1 MFANK
6 KGSRP
11 SYRQPALIALALAAA
26 LSAATAIA
34 LQASTP
40 LEVDGNAE
48 DTVGVGGEDW
58 DVNAVVIKR
67 DAVASA
73 TTDDVFIQGGS
84 KDGRDISQ
92 AGITQNYWLHGN
104 SSVPGKD
111 DIVQAFAKEYPK
123 DGGGKLLYFGATR
136 LVNDGDAAIGFWF
149 FKNTVTEIPGGTFSG
164 VHSVGDILVTADIGK
179 GGGTSV
185 INVFVWNGTPSSPL
199 TLIKSSKADLQ
210 RGESLPQVFCAA
222 GQTGGDNAVCAATN
236 TTKVT
241 IPANFGDYVFGS
253 GSNPSK
259 PTDNMFPP
267 GTFFEG
273 GIDLGALGLDTASC
287 FSSVLTMTRSSA
299 SPDAQLKDFALQKF
313 GSCGVEIKALCTS
326 SAVAT
331 SGDFI
336 TSKYD
341 VSIKSLGGTISNVA
355 FQEDITLSPPSSN
368 NGMPAGF
375 PRCKRTDT
383 GEWLTSDKDTAV
395 TTSLVAND
403 TKTVKVECD
412 HDATEKL
419 FNNVTASASDGIAA
433 LGDSFIMTT
442 TCPSPI
448 VTGIEVVKACDTVE
462 LALDGRTVQPKVCN
476 KLTVTNKST
485 EGLTDVKVFDQPDGA
500 TAGVQ
505 VTQDA
510 KTKAAVPTTLAVGG
524 SFNVLYCYTPTTT
537 NGAETTVGAAAF
549 HNTAMVTAKGA
560 VSTTLPKDDSDEAQ
574 CDLCPKP

>member
-1 MFANK
+1 MSSK
-6 KGSRP
+6 RETSR
-11 SYRQPALIALALAAA
+11 SSFRQPALIALALAAA

-48 DTVGVGGEDW
+48 DTVGIGGEDW
-58 DVNAVVIKR
+58 DSNYVQIKR
-67 DAVASA
+67 DAAASA
-73 TTDDVFIQGGS
+73 TTDDVFVQGGS

-149 FKNTVTEIPGGTFSG
+149 FKNTITEIPGGTFSG

-185 INVFVWNGTPSSPL
+185 INVFTWNGNPSSPL

-210 RGESLPQVFCAA
+210 RGQSLPEVFCAA
-222 GQTGGDNAVCAATN
+222 GLTGVDNAVCAATN
-236 TTKVT
+236 TTKVA

-253 GSNPSK
+253 GSNPSI

-313 GSCGVEIKALCTS
+313 GSCGVEITALCTS
-326 SAVAT
+326 SAVST

-355 FQEDITLSPPSSN
+355 FQEDITLSPPGDDN
-368 NGMPAGF
+368 VQPTGF
-375 PRCKRTDT
+375 PRCRRTDT
-383 GEWLTSDKDTAV
+383 GEWLTSDKDTFVAA
-395 TTSLVAND
+395 SLVANA
-403 TKTVKVECD
+403 TETVEVACD
-412 HDATEKL
+412 YDATEKL
-419 FNNVTASASDGIAA
+419 FNNVTASASDGNAA
-433 LGDSFIMTT
+433 LGNSFTMVT

-448 VTGIEVVKACDTVE
+448 VTGIQIAKACDTVK
-462 LALDGRTVQPKVCN
+462 LVSANGTVLPKVCN
-476 KLTVTNKST
+476 KLTVTNMST
-485 EGLTDVKVFDQPDGA
+485 GEGLTDVKVYDQPDGA
-500 TAGVQ
+500 TTAVQ
-505 VTQDA
+505 IITDA
-510 KTKAAVPTTLAVGG
+510 ANKTVPTTLAVGG
-524 SFNVLYCYTPTTT
+524 SFDVLYCYTPTKT
-537 NGAETTVGAAAF
+537 NNNADDPDAATF
-549 HNTAMVTAKGA
+549 LNTATVTATGVLSKAAKTG
-560 VSTTLPKDDSDEAQ
+560 SDNKQ
-574 CDLCPKP
+574 CNLCK